1 LDEGGH
7 GGVGVISVN
16 WYESYDGKR
25 EPRLARALRTVSKD
39 FAVVRGSERLVRDFD
54 GVHSLPAVYVFDAE
68 RRSRPARPLSTD
80 PRTARPRV
88 RKYEVTSRGA
98 CRREFFL

>member
-1 LDEGGH
+1 LNDAGH
-7 GGVGVISVN
+7 GEVGVVSVN

-68 RRSRPARPLSTD
+68 GKEVFRLGGDPGPPGRYHLTRAQLAR
-80 PRTARPRV
+80 AFANM
-88 RKYEVTSRGA
+88 K
-98 CRREFFL
+98 